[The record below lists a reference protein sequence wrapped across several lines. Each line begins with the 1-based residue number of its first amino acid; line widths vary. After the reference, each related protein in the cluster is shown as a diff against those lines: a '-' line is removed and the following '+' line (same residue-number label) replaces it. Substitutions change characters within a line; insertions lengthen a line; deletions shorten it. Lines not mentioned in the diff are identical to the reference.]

1 MENEVKQKIN
11 TPMAIIIA
19 GFLIFLG
26 MLVMGT
32 GNKSQEPKTLSEQV
46 GVKKSQFDSC
56 MSEFDRETF
65 YQEIYSSVFSSTDGT
80 AEGDA
85 GTPYNIIIGKNGIKT
100 EVRGAKP
107 YESFKTEIDSILA
120 GTMESNYT
128 GNVPPINEKD
138 HIMGNP
144 NAEIVI
150 IEYSDFECPF
160 CKTHHA
166 TLKKLVEEYDGQVAW
181 VFRHYPIQQLHPNAF
196 EKAVASECISK
207 IKGNEA
213 FWKYTD
219 LLFGLLKT
227 SQDPVTDQL

>member
-1 MENEVKQKIN
+1 MENETKQKIT
-11 TPMAIIIA
+11 TPIAIVIA

-26 MLVMGT
+26 MLVIGT
-32 GNKSQEPKTLSEQV
+32 SDKTQGPKTLSEQV
-46 GVKKSQFDSC
+46 GIKKADFDSC
-56 MSEFDRETF
+56 MESFDRDTF
-65 YQEIYSSVFSSTDGT
+65 GQEIYSSVFDSTDGT
-80 AEGDA
+80 EEGDA

-138 HIMGNP
+138 HIIGNP
-144 NAEIVI
+144 NAEIII

-166 TLKKLVEEYDGQVAW
+166 TLKKIVEEYDGQVAW
-181 VFRHYPIQQLHPNAF
+181 VFRHYPILQLHPNAF
-196 EKAVASECISK
+196 EKAVASECVSQ
-207 IKGNEA
+207 IKGEDA
-213 FWKYTD
+213 FWEYTD
-219 LLFGLLKT
+219 LLFNLLKT